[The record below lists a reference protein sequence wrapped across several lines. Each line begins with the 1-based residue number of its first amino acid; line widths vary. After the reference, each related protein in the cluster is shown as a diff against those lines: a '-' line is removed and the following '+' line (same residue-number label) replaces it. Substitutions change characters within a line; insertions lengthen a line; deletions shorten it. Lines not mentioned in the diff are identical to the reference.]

1 MFWSEKAALLPL
13 ANAAKNAM
21 VPEGTPLLDVE
32 GLGKNF
38 GGVQALRNYDL
49 TLHKGELVGLIGPNG
64 AGKTTVFN
72 LLTNIIR
79 PSAGRILFRGK
90 DITRSRPDRNA
101 VLRMAR
107 TFQNIRLFKALSVI
121 DNIKVGFHMR
131 HGSGFLSTLL
141 GIPRFRQSEREM
153 GERALEILNLLGI
166 LDHKDEIA
174 ENLPYGSQ
182 RKVELGRALATAPKL
197 LLLDEPAAGM
207 NPQETEEV
215 IQIISK
221 IHQEHQ
227 LTILLVEHDM
237 SVIMGVCERI
247 QVLNRGEVIALGS
260 PAEVQHD
267 PHVIEAYLG
276 REREVGHA

>member
-1 MFWSEKAALLPL
+1 MAA
-13 ANAAKNAM
+13 
-21 VPEGTPLLDVE
+21 EGTRLLDVE

-38 GGVQALRNYDL
+38 GGVQALRDYDL
-49 TLHKGELVGLIGPNG
+49 TLHEGELVGLIGPNG

-72 LLTNIIR
+72 LLTNVIR
-79 PSAGRILFRGK
+79 PSTGRIFFRGR

-107 TFQNIRLFKALSVI
+107 TFQNIRLFKALPVI

-141 GIPRFRQSEREM
+141 GIPRFRHSEREM
-153 GERALEILNLLGI
+153 EERALEILNLLGI
-166 LDHKDEIA
+166 PDHKDEIA

-207 NPQETEEV
+207 NPQETEEI
-215 IQIISK
+215 IQIIST
-221 IHQEHQ
+221 IHKEHQ

-247 QVLNRGEVIALGS
+247 QVLDRGKVIALGS
-260 PAEVQHD
+260 PAEIQHD

-276 REREVGHA
+276 REREGGHA

>member
-13 ANAAKNAM
+13 ANAAKDAM

>member
-13 ANAAKNAM
+13 ANEAKDAM

-49 TLHKGELVGLIGPNG
+49 ALHKGELVGLIGPNG

-79 PSAGRILFRGK
+79 PSTGRIFFRGK

-107 TFQNIRLFKALSVI
+107 TFQNIRLFKAMSVI

-141 GIPRFRQSEREM
+141 GIPRFRHSEREM
-153 GERALEILNLLGI
+153 GKRALEILNLLGI